1 MQQKKNQLLIPQQQS
16 KIINQKKINN
26 RTLFM
31 PQVGNKKY
39 AYTKAGMKKAKVAA
53 KKKGVKVQYK
63 KKY

>member
-1 MQQKKNQLLIPQQQS
+1 MLQFLQWLKKEIT
-16 KIINQKKINN
+16 N
-26 RTLFM
+26 RILFM

-39 AYTKAGMKKAKVAA
+39 AYTKAGTKKAKVAA

>member
-1 MQQKKNQLLIPQQQS
+1 MLQFLQWLKKEITN
-16 KIINQKKINN
+16 
-26 RTLFM
+26 M

>member
-1 MQQKKNQLLIPQQQS
+1 MLQFSLWRKRETTN
-16 KIINQKKINN
+16 
-26 RTLFM
+26 M
-31 PQVGNKKY
+31 PQVENKKY